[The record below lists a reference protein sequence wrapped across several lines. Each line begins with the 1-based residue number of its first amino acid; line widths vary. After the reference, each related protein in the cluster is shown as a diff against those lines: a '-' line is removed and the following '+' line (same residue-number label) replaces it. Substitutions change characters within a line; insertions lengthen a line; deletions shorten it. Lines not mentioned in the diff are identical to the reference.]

1 MNSRKALIISIV
13 IFIILAV
20 IALVLVLGKGHV
32 FGYALVSTETG
43 DTENKEDEIILPKL
57 TLEIEKEFLSSKNKK
72 ETSTMTVSKDGEIIT
87 EGVEFE
93 SSNEDIVE
101 INEDNEL
108 EAVSD
113 GKATIKAKYDGLEA
127 TADIRVITPIKSMS
141 FTTTNKTIRVGKD
154 LQMKLKLTPSN
165 ASTDTLTYTSS
176 DEEIATVNSNGI
188 VTGVA
193 PGKVTI
199 TIYDSYTDT
208 EKSVDLTIRK

>member
-1 MNSRKALIISIV
+1 MKNKKPLIISII
-13 IFIILAV
+13 IFIILAI
-20 IALVLVLGKGHV
+20 IALVLVLGKGHI
-32 FGYALVSTETG
+32 FGYALVST
-43 DTENKEDEIILPKL
+43 DTNSSENGENEQILPKI
-57 TLEIEKEFLSSKNKK
+57 TLELEKQYLSSKNKK
-72 ETSTMTVSKDGEIIT
+72 ETSTMTVSKDGEVIT

-93 SSNEDIVE
+93 TSNEDIVK

-108 EAVSD
+108 VPVAD

-127 TADIRVITPIKSMS
+127 TADIRVITPIKTMS
-141 FTTTNKTIRVGKD
+141 FTTTNRTIRVGKD
-154 LQMKLKLTPSN
+154 LQMKLQLTPSN

-199 TIYDSYTDT
+199 TIYDAYTET
-208 EKSVDLTIRK
+208 EKSVNLTIKK

>member
-1 MNSRKALIISIV
+1 MKSKKALIISMI

-32 FGYALVSTETG
+32 FGYALVSIETAGTES
-43 DTENKEDEIILPKL
+43 KEETILPKL
-57 TLEIEKEFLSSKNKK
+57 TLEIEKEFLSSKDKK
-72 ETSTMTVSKDGEIIT
+72 ETLAMTVSKDGETIT

-93 SSNEDIVE
+93 SSNEDVVE

-108 EAVSD
+108 EAVAD

-199 TIYDSYTDT
+199 TVYDSSTDT
-208 EKSVDLTIRK
+208 EKSVDLTIKK

>member
-1 MNSRKALIISIV
+1 MKSKKALIISII
-13 IFIILAV
+13 IFIILTI
-20 IALVLVLGKGHV
+20 IALVLVLGKGHI
-32 FGYALVSTETG
+32 FGYALVSTDANNDGNNNSEV
-43 DTENKEDEIILPKL
+43 ILPKL

-72 ETSTMTVSKDGEIIT
+72 ETSSMTVSKDGEIIT

-93 SSNEDIVE
+93 SSNEDVVK

-108 EAVSD
+108 VAVSD
-113 GKATIKAKYDGLEA
+113 GKVTIKAKYDGLEA
-127 TADIRVITPIKSMS
+127 TSDIRVITPIKSMS

-208 EKSVDLTIRK
+208 EKSVNLTIRK

>member
-1 MNSRKALIISIV
+1 
-13 IFIILAV
+13 
-20 IALVLVLGKGHV
+20 
-32 FGYALVSTETG
+32 
-43 DTENKEDEIILPKL
+43 
-57 TLEIEKEFLSSKNKK
+57 
-72 ETSTMTVSKDGEIIT
+72 MTVSKDGEIIT

-93 SSNEDIVE
+93 SSNEDVVE

-127 TADIRVITPIKSMS
+127 TADIRVIIPIKSMS

-176 DEEIATVNSNGI
+176 DEEIASTYSG
-188 VTGVA
+188 VTGARSVSDIYKKDMSKMSA
-193 PGKVTI
+193 ADLVKELNAYEQKYKNNTADEFHKYELYNFEKLNKLISKVNDGMSLDSQWREWAELYPGYFDKDVNASDQPLLFCASI
-199 TIYDSYTDT
+199 
-208 EKSVDLTIRK
+208 

>member
-1 MNSRKALIISIV
+1 MKSKKALIISII
-13 IFIILAV
+13 IFIILAI
-20 IALVLVLGKGHV
+20 IALILVLGKGHV
-32 FGYALVSTETG
+32 FGYALVSTERS
-43 DTENKEDEIILPKL
+43 ENDEEIILPKL
-57 TLEIEKEFLSSKNKK
+57 TLEIDKEFLSSKNKK
-72 ETSTMTVSKDGEIIT
+72 ETAVMKVLKDGEIIT
-87 EGVEFE
+87 EGVEYE
-93 SSNEDIVE
+93 TSNEDVVE

-108 EAVSD
+108 VPVSD

-141 FTTTNKTIRVGKD
+141 FTTTNRTIRVGKD
-154 LQMKLKLTPSN
+154 LQMKLKLSPSN

-208 EKSVDLTIRK
+208 EKSVDLTIKK

>member
-1 MNSRKALIISIV
+1 
-13 IFIILAV
+13 
-20 IALVLVLGKGHV
+20 
-32 FGYALVSTETG
+32 
-43 DTENKEDEIILPKL
+43 
-57 TLEIEKEFLSSKNKK
+57 
-72 ETSTMTVSKDGEIIT
+72 MTVSKDGEIIT

-93 SSNEDIVE
+93 SSNEDVVE

-127 TADIRVITPIKSMS
+127 TADIRVIIPIKSMS

-208 EKSVDLTIRK
+208 EKSVGLTIRK

>member
-13 IFIILAV
+13 IFVILAV

-32 FGYALVSTETG
+32 FGYALVSTKTG

-93 SSNEDIVE
+93 SSNEDVVE

-208 EKSVDLTIRK
+208 EKSVNLTIRK